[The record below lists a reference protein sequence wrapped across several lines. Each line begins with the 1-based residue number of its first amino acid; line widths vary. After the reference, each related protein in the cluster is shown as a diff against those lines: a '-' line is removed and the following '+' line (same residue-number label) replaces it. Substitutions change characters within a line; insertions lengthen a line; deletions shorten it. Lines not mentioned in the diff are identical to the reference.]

1 MEALQQ
7 FGIQMIQAIQVL
19 SPALDGIMAF
29 FTFLGK
35 IEFYM
40 IFITFLYWTVDAGLG
55 FRVFMVLLS
64 TDILGVALKQLLH
77 QPRPYWVGEVKLLGG
92 GETSYGIPS
101 THASDSLSVWGY
113 LASRLKKRWLW
124 ITAAALVILISYS
137 RLHLGVHF
145 PHDVLAGWALGLVVL
160 FIFLK
165 YEKNVS
171 AWVKSRSSNN
181 QIGIGFAVSILFV
194 VTGLLVNT
202 LTASSFDPENWAH
215 YSTEARSLT
224 HYFTLAGAFFGAL
237 AGYVLMKSGAPFSTT
252 GNWSLKLGRYLV
264 GMVGMLVAMYGLD
277 FVFSL
282 AASDESFLGYV
293 LRYIRY
299 GTTTFWVMYGA
310 PWVFLRLKL
319 VTPPEPK

>member
-7 FGIQMIQAIQVL
+7 FGIQLIQAIQVL
-19 SPALDGIMAF
+19 SPALDGVMSF

-77 QPRPYWVGEVKLLGG
+77 QPRPYWIGDVKMMGG
-92 GETSYGIPS
+92 GETTYGIPS

-113 LASRLKKRWLW
+113 LASRLNKRWLW
-124 ITAAALVILISYS
+124 ITAAILVFLISYS

-145 PHDVLAGWALGLVVL
+145 PHDILVGWILGLLVL
-160 FIFLK
+160 FLSLK
-165 YEKNVS
+165 YGETVS
-171 AWVKSRSSNN
+171 KWMKSRSSNN
-181 QIGIGFAVSILFV
+181 QIGIGFAISILFII
-194 VTGLLVNT
+194 TGLLVNT
-202 LTASSFDPENWAH
+202 LTASSFDPESWAQ
-215 YSTEARSLT
+215 YSIEARSLT

-237 AGYVLMKSGAPFSTT
+237 AGYVLMKSGAQFSTA
-252 GNWSLKLGRYLV
+252 GNWSLKLVRYLM
-264 GMVGMLVAMYGLD
+264 GMVGVLVCMYGLD
-277 FVFSL
+277 FVFSPV
-282 AASDESFLGYV
+282 AIDESILGYL

-299 GTTTFWVMYGA
+299 GATTFWVMYGA

-319 VTPPEPK
+319 ASSLDSK